1 MTSDEHLHEQAEA
14 AVVDACATL
23 DKISDTHLVFM
34 RLPNGQYAR
43 KITGP
48 NYTSTVVMMADVS
61 NHLLS
66 FVISLAELT
75 AAKADKTGE
84 KP

>member
-14 AVVDACATL
+14 AVVEACATL